1 MSFFWKIR
9 IIVVVELFIW
19 VSDYVDYLIFDDVF
33 VCKKIFIDYF
43 DILFLLILFD
53 DGGVNFDRIWNREDV
68 IICEVVKICEDNLW
82 LFMVYLFGLCSVLDV
97 CIEFVYFNVNEGLC
111 LLFNWIIYFLDRIIN
126 DEK

>member
-53 DGGVNFDRIWNREDV
+53 DGGVNFDRI
-68 IICEVVKICEDNLW
+68 
-82 LFMVYLFGLCSVLDV
+82 
-97 CIEFVYFNVNEGLC
+97 
-111 LLFNWIIYFLDRIIN
+111 
-126 DEK
+126 